1 MFSALALIAALQH
14 GSTTSLRYA
23 LLVGGASLVH
33 HHCLAPCYS
42 FPHDHSKDT
51 KVPKPIVETGGVGSI
66 CCAYHLRYF
75 RKSDIGELRKRE
87 VQHSSTPTGLGP
99 PARWSW
105 PDAYDGYFMYV
116 PRAASRRR
124 GARGARLDRQP
135 RDRRGSM
142 HHADRVIPESAP
154 GSRDTE
160 PEITRIA

>member
-1 MFSALALIAALQH
+1 MRAMKTAEIAKLRMDMISQLTPWRGGDSGGEDPGIVFCSRIDRRSSARFNDESPVRFI
-14 GSTTSLRYA
+14 G
-23 LLVGGASLVH
+23 GGASLVH

-99 PARWSW
+99 PARWSC

-116 PRAASRRR
+116 PRARYSRR
-124 GARGARLDRQP
+124 
-135 RDRRGSM
+135 
-142 HHADRVIPESAP
+142 
-154 GSRDTE
+154 
-160 PEITRIA
+160 